1 MPWALGLGRT
11 EGEAE
16 TVGFGALTDGP
27 AVVADSEGAPASG
40 EGCGAELAIAPH
52 ARKNDAIDVTI
63 HFVRVDVSGLR
74 HSRMKPGTRQSR
86 KPTMTAGQ
94 E

>member
-1 MPWALGLGRT
+1 VLGLGLT

-16 TVGFGALTDGP
+16 TVGREALTEG
-27 AVVADSEGAPASG
+27 AAAVADCEGAPTSV

-52 ARKNDAIDVTI
+52 ARKNDVIDVTI
-63 HFVRVDVSGLR
+63 HFVRVDVPGLR

-86 KPTMTAGQ
+86 KPTMTAGH